1 MRMGMPTRQRNIMRL
16 MKKIE
21 EEGLREDITS
31 NQLEELRN
39 KRQHNSASLVWPML
53 L

>member
-21 EEGLREDITS
+21 EEGLQADITS
-31 NQLEELRN
+31 NRLEETRN
-39 KRQHNSASLVWPML
+39 KRHHNAASLVWPML